1 MVDFNINLL
10 RCETCNFAQN
20 FLCSLQSFPLI
31 PTTDKLTRVHTN
43 SATLIDNIF
52 SSNVDEITLSGNIVF
67 DISDNYSQF
76 GISRSE
82 NAIDNHR
89 KRTKLSRDFRNFSDI
104 KLNDEIPQLCYFTHK

>member
-31 PTTDKLTRVHTN
+31 PTTDKPTRLHAN

-52 SSNVDEITLSGNIVF
+52 SSNVDEITVDELSGNIVS

-89 KRTKLSRDFRNFSDI
+89 KRTKLSI
-104 KLNDEIPQLCYFTHK
+104 LN

>member
-1 MVDFNINLL
+1 M
-10 RCETCNFAQN
+10 C
-20 FLCSLQSFPLI
+20 
-31 PTTDKLTRVHTN
+31 VHTN

-52 SSNVDEITLSGNIVF
+52 SSNVDEITFSGNIVS

-104 KLNDEIPQLCYFTHK
+104 KINDGKV